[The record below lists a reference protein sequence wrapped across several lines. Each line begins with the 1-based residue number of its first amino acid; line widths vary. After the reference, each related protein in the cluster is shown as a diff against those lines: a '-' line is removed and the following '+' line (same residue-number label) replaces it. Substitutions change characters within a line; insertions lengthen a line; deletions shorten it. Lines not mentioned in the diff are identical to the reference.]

1 MLRWK
6 NRILNPLVM
15 FLAGLASGFIVKEID
30 IHFYAQHFGISLSE
44 IFSQAGVWVL
54 IGVAISLFSRN
65 RKYAMANIFTY
76 CAGMLITYYLT
87 AMWTHSVYGWT
98 FIKGWAV
105 FACLSPV
112 MAYIVTLTKGRGFLP
127 MVIKIGIFAGYIG
140 LNILL
145 GGFIKIYDILFL
157 ILLVYLLFIKNFTQT
172 GERDD

>member
-1 MLRWK
+1 MSRWK

-112 MAYIVTLTKGRGFLP
+112 MAYIVTLTKGLGFLP

>member
-6 NRILNPLVM
+6 NRILNPLMM
-15 FLAGLASGFIVKEID
+15 FLAGLFSGWAVKEMD
-30 IHFYAQHFGISLSE
+30 IHFYAQHFGISLSD

-98 FIKGWAV
+98 FIKGWAL
-105 FACLSPV
+105 FACFSPV
-112 MAYIVTLTKGRGFLP
+112 MAYMVTLTKGRGLLP
-127 MVIKIGIFAGYIG
+127 LVIKIGIFAGYVG

-145 GGFIKIYDILFL
+145 GSFIKIYDILFL
-157 ILLVYLLFIKNFTQT
+157 IVLVYLLFIKKYP
-172 GERDD
+172 

>member
-1 MLRWK
+1 
-6 NRILNPLVM
+6 
-15 FLAGLASGFIVKEID
+15 
-30 IHFYAQHFGISLSE
+30 
-44 IFSQAGVWVL
+44 
-54 IGVAISLFSRN
+54 
-65 RKYAMANIFTY
+65 
-76 CAGMLITYYLT
+76 
-87 AMWTHSVYGWT
+87 MWTHSVYGWT